1 MTLKTSTPVEF
12 AARTSPVPYSD
23 EVTTSPEA
31 SELVRS
37 VDALAVTAD
46 PVLGSDLPAVEAV
59 ADICTSVVEVTLGTL
74 PGTMLIM
81 TCWKV

>member
-46 PVLGSDLPAVEAV
+46 PVLGSDLFAVEAV
-59 ADICTSVVEVTLGTL
+59 ADICASVVEVTLGTL
-74 PGTMLIM
+74 PRTMLIM